1 MGGSRLARIIS
12 HTEGNAPGLPTRPL
26 TRPAAPSLRRARRK
40 SRARGAS
47 TSTRRSPTR
56 GTAAASTRA
65 APTVRPS
72 SSSSGGAP
80 RPQRRRRQLHRPT
93 KGQHRRDDE
102 EAAAWLQLPGGGA
115 EHALRVVDAIE
126 HVEQRDDVKRP
137 RAGGLLELGDAA
149 IAPPPAQLAPQWS
162 ARLERD
168 HVVSPSDFQRGGECA
183 RRLSAAGT
191 DVEQPLGLRR
201 RSAIE

>member
-1 MGGSRLARIIS
+1 MPAEARLGR
-12 HTEGNAPGLPTRPL
+12 R
-26 TRPAAPSLRRARRK
+26 RAAAVCDRARRVPAEPGGTPP
-40 SRARGAS
+40 SADGAAIDPLELERPPRAPVAVG
-47 TSTRRSPTR
+47 
-56 GTAAASTRA
+56 
-65 APTVRPS
+65 
-72 SSSSGGAP
+72 
-80 RPQRRRRQLHRPT
+80 RRRQLHRPT